1 MPREFSRID
10 RVADFIKRE
19 LALQIQNEMR
29 DPRARFV
36 TVTDVEVSRDLAHA
50 NVYVTVV
57 DQPSLEARQE
67 ILHVLSGAAGFLRGK
82 LSRISQMRTT
92 PELHFFYDE
101 SSERGAH
108 LSQLIDQAIAQD
120 RGHGSE
126 E

>member
-1 MPREFSRID
+1 MPREFSRVD

-67 ILHVLSGAAGFLRGK
+67 ILHVLRGAAGFLRGK

-120 RGHGSE
+120 RGHGAE

>member
-1 MPREFSRID
+1 MPREFSRTD

-29 DPRARFV
+29 DPRTRFV

-50 NVYVTVV
+50 NVHVTVV
-57 DQPSLEARQE
+57 DQPSPQARQE
-67 ILHVLSGAAGFLRGK
+67 ILQALRGAAGFLRGR
-82 LSRISQMRTT
+82 LSKVSQMRTT

-108 LSQLIDQAIAQD
+108 LSRLIDQAIAQD
-120 RGHGSE
+120 RTHGAKE
-126 E
+126 